1 MITWGEAA
9 PSDKAVTEPG
19 LGSRLPSLTGLRA
32 VAAGMVFGV
41 HVAISGLFAAG
52 SAEHALSRT
61 FGAGAVGVSFFFIL
75 SGFVLTWSARPTD
88 TAHAFWRRRA
98 VKIYPVYLVALAV
111 SVVGL
116 VCMQLP
122 AGPKVTVPA
131 AFLVQSW
138 FPSPDVHFGANSV
151 SWSLSDEAFF
161 YALFPLLLAG
171 LARVRTERLWAAVV
185 ACTAGVLCVPLLAA
199 LLPTADHY
207 WFVYVFPPV
216 RLLEFVLGILLA
228 RIVQAGLWPRIPVWP
243 VAGVLVLAYVVTPYA
258 PVDFETSA
266 VTVVP
271 FAALIATVAVADCA
285 GHQSVWAS
293 RRAVWLGEVSF
304 AFYLI
309 HQSVI
314 LDLMRGFHAESSTP
328 AMGAAL
334 TLASLALSVA
344 LAGLLHRWVEVP
356 LVRRY
361 SRPRAG
367 RHAVSSGSAAT
378 RRHTPA

>member
-9 PSDKAVTEPG
+9 PSARVTTPG

-32 VAAGMVFGV
+32 VAAGLVFGV

-52 SAEHALSRT
+52 TAEHALSRT

-88 TAHAFWRRRA
+88 TVRAFWRRRL
-98 VKIYPVYLVALAV
+98 VKIYPVYVVALAV

-116 VCMQLP
+116 VCMSLP

-131 AFLVQSW
+131 VFLVQSW

-171 LARVRTERLWAAVV
+171 LARVRTERLWAAAL
-185 ACTAGVLCVPLLAA
+185 ACTAAVLCVPLLAEP
-199 LLPTADHY
+199 LPTGDHY

-243 VAGVLVLAYVVTPYA
+243 VGVLLVAAYVITPYA

-266 VTVVP
+266 VTVIP
-271 FAALIATVAVADCA
+271 FAALIATVAAADCA
-285 GHQSVWAS
+285 GRRNIWAS

-309 HQSVI
+309 HQSAI
-314 LDLMRGFHAESSTP
+314 LDLMRGLHAERSTP
-328 AMGAAL
+328 AVGAAL

-344 LAGLLHRWVEVP
+344 VAGVLHRWVEVP

-361 SRPRAG
+361 SRPRTG
-367 RHAVSSGSAAT
+367 RHAVSSGSPAT
-378 RRHTPA
+378 RRHPPA